1 MEYDYHTMLYKIPKK
16 DEYKDSEEYEYE
28 ESNEYEY
35 EENNEY
41 EYEESDEYEY
51 DEDEDLSINTKNKVK
66 IRILGENFCRN
77 NKNKGKL
84 IINNKKSELKE
95 FINIE
100 NINKEQ
106 IKIKMVLNK
115 NLYNKSH
122 MFKDCKSL
130 L

>member
-1 MEYDYHTMLYKIPKK
+1 MEYDSHTMLYKIPKK

-41 EYEESDEYEY
+41 EYEENDEYENV
-51 DEDEDLSINTKNKVK
+51 EDVDLSKNNKNKSK
-66 IRILGENFCRN
+66 LRIFGENLCRN

-95 FINIE
+95 FINID

-106 IKIKMVLNK
+106 
-115 NLYNKSH
+115 
-122 MFKDCKSL
+122 
-130 L
+130 